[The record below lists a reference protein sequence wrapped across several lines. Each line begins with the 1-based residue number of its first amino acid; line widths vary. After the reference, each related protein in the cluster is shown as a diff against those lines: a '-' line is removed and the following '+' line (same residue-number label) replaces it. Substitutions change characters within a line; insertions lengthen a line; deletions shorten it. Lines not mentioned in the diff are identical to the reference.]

1 MMARPCVSVII
12 IFLNP
17 GRYLDE
23 AIHSVLSQT
32 LTDWELILVDDGS
45 DDGST
50 VTAQRW
56 AEKLPAK
63 IRYVHHDGH
72 ANRGMSASRNVGIG
86 VARGDYVAFLDA
98 DDVFL
103 PDRLLRHVSI
113 LKERPE
119 VAMVQSQQIYWYCWQ
134 GSRASPQEQ
143 TFRRAPLHLGDAII
157 HPPIGLRLLF
167 GVPDWFT
174 NVSSITVRREVALAL
189 GGFEDQFRGLYEDQV
204 FLTKVYANHTV
215 YALQA
220 NLAKYRLHQGGTV
233 HATVKMIRG
242 PKSAYFDKT
251 RQLRDWQ
258 FKYLRGLAID
268 DTITSD
274 LLEKHL
280 HRAHSKASVVSNLA
294 KMIIRRTIH
303 EAAKRILPLPA
314 YRRLLRYRQSSSTR
328 AMRSQHARLCQKI
341 AEYEVS
347 QIPREPA

>member
-1 MMARPCVSVII
+1 MPRPCVSII
-12 IFLNP
+12 VIFLNP

-23 AIHSVLSQT
+23 AIRSVLSQT

-45 DDGST
+45 GDGST

-56 AEKLPAK
+56 AEKLPSK
-63 IRYVHHDGH
+63 IRYVHHDAH

-86 VARGDYVAFLDA
+86 IAQGDYVAFLDA

-134 GSRASPQEQ
+134 DSRSRPQEQ
-143 TFRRAPLHLGDAII
+143 TFRRAPLHLGDAVI
-157 HPPIGLRLLF
+157 HPPMGLRLLF

-174 NVSSITVRREVALAL
+174 NVSGITVRREAALAL
-189 GGFEDQFRGLYEDQV
+189 GGFEEQFRGLYEDQV

-233 HATVKMIRG
+233 HATVKTVRG
-242 PKSAYFDKT
+242 PKSPYFEKT

-258 FKYLRGLAID
+258 FEYLTGRAND
-268 DTITSD
+268 DAITSA
-274 LLEKHL
+274 LLAEHL
-280 HRAHSKASVVSNLA
+280 RRAHSRSSVVANLA

-314 YRRLLRYRQSSSTR
+314 YRRLLRYRQSSSMR
-328 AMRSQHARLCQKI
+328 AMRSQHARLCQEI
-341 AEYEVS
+341 AEHEVS
-347 QIPREPA
+347 RIPREPA